1 MAKKSAEAP
10 KKLACKNCDSDYK
23 IDAVH
28 FFEAVQF
35 EKTNEFFLS
44 TRDINGKKGKKIKIN
59 HDLKIIEIKSESDH
73 ILIPLQ
79 SVRAI
84 YLISPLKQRQID
96 EANNR

>member
-10 KKLACKNCDSDYK
+10 KKSNCKNCNSDYK

-44 TRDINGKKGKKIKIN
+44 TRDINGKKGKEIKIN
-59 HDLKIIEIKSESDH
+59 YDLNLIEVKSESDH

-84 YLISPLKQRQID
+84 YLLSPLKLKQI
-96 EANNR
+96 EGS

>member
-1 MAKKSAEAP
+1 MAKKSVEAP
-10 KKLACKNCDSDYK
+10 KKSACKNCDSDYK

-44 TRDINGKKGKKIKIN
+44 TRDINGKKGKEIKIN
-59 HDLKIIEIKSESDH
+59 YDLKIIDIKSESDH
-73 ILIPLQ
+73 ILVPLQ

-84 YLISPLKQRQID
+84 YLLSPLKLKQRD
-96 EANNR
+96 GS

>member
-10 KKLACKNCDSDYK
+10 KKSDCKNCNSDYI

-28 FFEAVQF
+28 FHSAVQF
-35 EKTNEFFLS
+35 ERTNELFLS
-44 TRDINGKKGKKIKIN
+44 TRTINGKKGKEIKIN
-59 HDLKIIEIKSESDH
+59 HELKLLEIKSANDH

-84 YLISPLKQRQID
+84 YLLSPLKQKQI
-96 EANNR
+96 EGS

>member
-28 FFEAVQF
+28 FQNAVQF
-35 EKTNEFFLS
+35 ERTNELFLS
-44 TRDINGKKGKKIKIN
+44 TRDINGKKGKEIKIN
-59 HDLKIIEIKSESDH
+59 HELKLLEVKSASDH

-84 YLISPLKQRQID
+84 YLLSPIKQRQID